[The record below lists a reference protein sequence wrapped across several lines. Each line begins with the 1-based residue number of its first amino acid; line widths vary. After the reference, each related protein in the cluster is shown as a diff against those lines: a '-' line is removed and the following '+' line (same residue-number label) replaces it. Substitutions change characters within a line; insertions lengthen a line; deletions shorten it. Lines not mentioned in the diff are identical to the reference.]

1 MGAALLAFFGSGT
14 PPAIGQSIANHP
26 AIAQAGGSIGVYSGR
41 HYNTDKELY
50 RQFTARTGI
59 KVNVLEAKDDA
70 LLERLKSEGKNS
82 PADVLVL
89 VDAARLDAA
98 TDQGLFRP
106 SRSAALQRDVPANL
120 RDAQGRWF
128 GLTRRVRAVV
138 VNPKLVNPA
147 TIRTYADLAKPALKG
162 KLCLRERK
170 SPYNQ
175 SLVAS
180 RMILHG
186 DAATRTWIRGM
197 VANLNQPFF
206 TSDTPWPGPSPRESA
221 AWAW

>member
-1 MGAALLAFFGSGT
+1 MPSSRLPLRRFWLPAGGSAALGAALFAVFGSGT
-14 PPAIGQSIANHP
+14 LPAIGQSKAKTSS
-26 AIAQAGGSIGVYSGR
+26 IAQAGGSIGVYSGR

-147 TIRTYADLAKPALKG
+147 TIRTYADLAVG
-162 KLCLRERK
+162 
-170 SPYNQ
+170 
-175 SLVAS
+175 
-180 RMILHG
+180 G
-186 DAATRTWIRGM
+186 
-197 VANLNQPFF
+197 QPH
-206 TSDTPWPGPSPRESA
+206 DPQR
-221 AWAW
+221 